1 MRGLTVGS
9 GVLTAAQRTS
19 VRDLYQKTGRPYETS
34 IFLRGTQV
42 GPHHQVVRPQPLCV
56 SVT

>member
-1 MRGLTVGS
+1 MRGVTVGS
-9 GVLTAAQRTS
+9 GGLTVAQPLS

-34 IFLRGTQV
+34 IFFRGTQV